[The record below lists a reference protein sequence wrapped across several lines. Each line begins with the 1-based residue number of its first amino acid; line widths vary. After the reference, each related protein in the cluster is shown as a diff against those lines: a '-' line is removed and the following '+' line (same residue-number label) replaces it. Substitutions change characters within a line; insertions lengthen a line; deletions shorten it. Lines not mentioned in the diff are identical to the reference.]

1 MIPANAYPYVPVLHA
16 PHLFNTVRWTGS
28 ANMTVMPLSR
38 VSGRVGYW
46 RTSAQGPS
54 FSSNV
59 SKSLTNP
66 LLNQWWQYT
75 NETWSGGI
83 DWKVFRKTVVSYDQ
97 LFTSYQQDTTWSL
110 NQFEYELADGTPV
123 SQGINIFTTAAN
135 TCLIPGSSTTVVPSC
150 NGTLGYHRTEPVRTS
165 LPTEQFRFVSTFI
178 PRVSMNGRFA
188 YNSGTSTLNHYDEA
202 YSGWSDSGI
211 NTTGRN
217 IIQYNGVN
225 DDSHLG
231 TLRRINVNGDLGIT
245 VRVTPKIDV
254 TDLADFRSFRDPG
267 VTQPYTQ
274 TRFGTSLAYTSNAW
288 SEALCPPPYTASTC
302 PLHTKK
308 TAADSSVAYR
318 TEYFGQTATTNSII
332 AAYAPLNRLKFS
344 LGYRYRDRSIIHT
357 LQTTTTS
364 TYTPPFANRG
374 TCANVPLNPDG
385 TCTVTPPSTPA
396 IQNNEIHENGGLF
409 ALVTEPMSNLSIKLN
424 AEAMYADEAF
434 TQISP
439 RQMYHEILRT
449 IYRPRPWMSFAGA
462 VNLWDSRDNVEYV
475 HHIAHARDYSVGAT
489 IEPDGKWSVDVNY
502 AYDDNQSKTDL
513 CYYASSPLPGA
524 GACQIPGSVAV
535 NNQPFLGNGYYH
547 APTQFGSLYV
557 ALTPTP
563 KLQFHAGYSV
573 SASSGNSEILNE
585 RQIPGSLTSE
595 YQMPSGDVAYQIHPG
610 WFWKAAYNYYG
621 YGEGSPVGPTL
632 PRDFHGNMFT
642 LSVRHDFAAREGK

>member
-1 MIPANAYPYVPVLHA
+1 M
-16 PHLFNTVRWTGS
+16 
-28 ANMTVMPLSR
+28 
-38 VSGRVGYW
+38 
-46 RTSAQGPS
+46 
-54 FSSNV
+54 
-59 SKSLTNP
+59 
-66 LLNQWWQYT
+66 
-75 NETWSGGI
+75 
-83 DWKVFRKTVVSYDQ
+83 
-97 LFTSYQQDTTWSL
+97 
-110 NQFEYELADGTPV
+110 

-150 NGTLGYHRTEPVRTS
+150 NGTLAYHRTEPVRTL
-165 LPTEQFRFVSTFI
+165 LPTEQFRFVSTVI
-178 PRVSMNGRFA
+178 PRVSMNGRFS

-217 IIQYNGVN
+217 IIQYNGVG

-245 VRVTPKIDV
+245 VRVAPKIDV
-254 TDLADFRSFRDPG
+254 TDLADFRSFWDPG
-267 VTQPYTQ
+267 VTQPYTL

-308 TAADSSVAYR
+308 TAADTSLAYR
-318 TEYFGQTATTNSII
+318 TEYFAQTATTNSII

-344 LGYRYRDRSIIHT
+344 LGYRYRDRSIIKT

-374 TCANVPLNPDG
+374 TCAGVPLNPDG

-396 IQNNEIHENGGLF
+396 IENNEIHENGGLF

-424 AEAMYADEAF
+424 AEAMYADEAY

-462 VNLWDSRDNVEYV
+462 VNLWNSRDNVEYV
-475 HHIAHARDYSVGAT
+475 HHIAHARDYSLGAT
-489 IEPDGKWSVDVNY
+489 IEPDSKWSVDVNY
-502 AYDDNQSKTDL
+502 ADDDNSSKTDL

-524 GACQIPGSVAV
+524 GACQIPGSTDV
-535 NNQPFLGNGYYH
+535 NMQPFLGNGYYH
-547 APTQFGSLYV
+547 APTQFGSLNV
-557 ALTPTP
+557 ALMPTS
-563 KLQFHAGYSV
+563 KLQLHAGYSV

-585 RQIPGSLTSE
+585 RQIPGSLQSE
-595 YQMPSGDVAYQIHPG
+595 YQVPFGDVAYQIHSG

-632 PRDFHGNMFT
+632 PREFHGNMFT
-642 LSVRHDFAAREGK
+642 LSVRHDFAPREGK